1 MTLFYFGS
9 TAAKHPSCT
18 FRAMK
23 EEIAIRIRMA
33 RLTKSLSQ
41 ENVATELGLTNAAY
55 SNIERGVTDITVSRL
70 FQIAIILDKDPI
82 ELLGLESMA
91 NIGEE
96 DMVYKNAMGEQII
109 LLSQQVA
116 ELQARI
122 KQLEDAKPVKG
133 K

>member
-1 MTLFYFGS
+1 MTLFYFSS
-9 TAAKHPSCT
+9 TPSKPAARNFKG
-18 FRAMK
+18 MK

-70 FQIAIILDKDPI
+70 FQIAAILDKDPI

-96 DMVYKNAMGEQII
+96 GLIYKNAMGEQII
-109 LLSQQVA
+109 LLSQQIS

-122 KQLEDAKPVKG
+122 EQLEGGKSDKG

>member
-1 MTLFYFGS
+1 MTLFYFDS
-9 TAAKHPSCT
+9 IVAKHTSCI
-18 FRAMK
+18 FRVMK

-70 FQIAIILDKDPI
+70 FQISIILDKDPI
-82 ELLGLESMA
+82 ELLGLESLA
-91 NIGEE
+91 NVGES
-96 DMVYKNAMGEQII
+96 DLIYKNAMGEQII
-109 LLSQQVA
+109 VLSQQVA

-122 KQLEDAKPVKG
+122 KQLEEG
-133 K
+133 KEK

>member
-1 MTLFYFGS
+1 MTLFYFSS
-9 TAAKHPSCT
+9 TPPKRCSCT
-18 FRAMK
+18 FRVMK

-70 FQIAIILDKDPI
+70 FQIATILDKDPI
-82 ELLGLESMA
+82 ELLGLEQMA

-96 DMVYKNAMGEQII
+96 DLVYKNAMGEQII
-109 LLSQQVA
+109 LLSQQIA

-122 KQLEDAKPVKG
+122 KQLEDG
-133 K
+133 KEA